1 MSLHRKHLTEEP
13 KHLVPFGPYGAGQW
27 TSHPIGLVIVLGM
40 LAMGLVAMPQTRWL
54 LLASAACGAMFGLFL
69 WLRHR

>member
-54 LLASAACGAMFGLFL
+54 LLA
-69 WLRHR
+69 